1 KIKLANMSIRLKL
14 TIGLITII
22 LISNIVLAVITS
34 MYVRSVYFEEV
45 QTRVRM
51 DLNSA
56 RDIYNNSV
64 NQIEQVLKAVSYRR
78 RISLPLEK
86 EVKGDLGK
94 VLQNIYDD
102 SGIDMLTLVGTD
114 GRVIYRAH
122 NPEQYGD
129 DVSEI
134 SIIKKVLDEGRS
146 AKGTM
151 VISHELLKIECE
163 ELSSQ
168 AIIKI
173 EDTLKA
179 RQVSKK
185 IENRG
190 FIIAAAVPFVSFDNE
205 NNEKIL
211 GLLLGGYLINNNFEI
226 VDKIKS
232 QVFQDQS
239 YKGEDIG
246 TATIFFNDLRI
257 STNVKNK
264 DNQRAVG
271 SRMSTEVYDHVIN
284 KGKVWDDRAF
294 VVKNWHITAYE
305 PIRDPNNKIIGS
317 LYVGL
322 LEEPFKKPQKIII
335 VFFIIMI
342 SLSAFAGLV
351 LMFFYTRKLLKPMDN
366 IMTMSKKIITG
377 DLTAR
382 CNIHSSGEM
391 GILCK
396 TINSMAEAIEQR
408 EKELQRVTQQQIS
421 QSEKLASIGRL
432 SAGIAHEINNPLT
445 GILTFAHLLKQ
456 KKSNNEEDIKDVDV
470 IVRETTRI
478 RDIVRGLLDFARQTP
493 FEKEFLDIN
502 EILHQILNLFK
513 SQKEFGKIVIEDN
526 YSENIP
532 NYYGDKNQLQ
542 QVFLNIILNAGEA
555 ISNNGTITID
565 TSIEDNM
572 IVIAI
577 KDNGC
582 GIKKENLDMIF
593 DPFYTTKPVGK
604 GTGLGLSISHGIV
617 EQHAGYIKCESE
629 EGIGTTFSIFLPI
642 KNDKMIE

>member
-1 KIKLANMSIRLKL
+1 
-14 TIGLITII
+14 
-22 LISNIVLAVITS
+22 
-34 MYVRSVYFEEV
+34 MYVGNVYFEEV

-64 NQIEQVLKAVSYRR
+64 DQIEQVLKAISYRR
-78 RISLPLEK
+78 RISSPLEQ

-94 VLQNIYDD
+94 VLQNIYDG

-129 DVSEI
+129 IVSEI
-134 SIIKKVLDEGRS
+134 SIIKKVLAEGRP
-146 AKGTM
+146 AKGTI
-151 VISHELLKIECE
+151 VISQDILKNESE
-163 ELSSQ
+163 ELANR

-173 EDTLKA
+173 EDTPKA
-179 RQVSKK
+179 RPVSKK

-190 FIIAAAVPFVSFDNE
+190 FIIAAAVPFVSLDNE
-205 NNEKIL
+205 NNEIIL
-211 GLLLGGYLINNNFEI
+211 GLLMGGYLINNHFEI

-246 TATIFFNDLRI
+246 TATIFFDDLRI

-271 SRMSTEVYDHVIN
+271 SCMSTEVYDYVIN
-284 KGKVWDDRAF
+284 EGKVWDDRAF
-294 VVKNWHITAYE
+294 VVKNWYFTAYE

-335 VFFIIMI
+335 VFFVIMI
-342 SLSAFAGLV
+342 SLSAFAGLA
-351 LMFFYTRKLLKPMDN
+351 LMFFYTRKLLKPIDN
-366 IMTMSKKIITG
+366 VVVMSKEVVKG
-377 DLTAR
+377 NLKAR
-382 CNIHSSGEM
+382 SGIHPPGEM
-391 GILCK
+391 GLLCK
-396 TINSMAEAIEQR
+396 SIDQMADAIELR
-408 EKELQRVTQQQIS
+408 EDELRRVTQQQIS

-456 KKSNNEEDIKDVDV
+456 KKSNNEEDIKDVEV
-470 IVRETTRI
+470 IIRETTRV

-493 FEKEFLDIN
+493 FKKEFLNIN
-502 EILHQILNLFK
+502 DILHQILKLIKN
-513 SQKEFGKIVIEDN
+513 QKELRKIVIEEN
-526 YSENIP
+526 YSRNIP
-532 NYYGDKNQLQ
+532 NFYGDKNQLQ

-555 ISNNGTITID
+555 IPNTGTITIA
-565 TSIEDNM
+565 TLFKQNH
-572 IVIAI
+572 IVITI
-577 KDNGC
+577 KDTGC
-582 GIKKENLDMIF
+582 GIKKENLDKIF

-604 GTGLGLSISHGIV
+604 GTGLGLSISYGII
-617 EQHAGYIKCESE
+617 EQHAGYIECESE
-629 EGIGTTFSIFLPI
+629 EGIGTTFSIFVPV
-642 KNDKMIE
+642 KNSNSKN